1 MFVQFI
7 CLLCSWKIA
16 CLAIR
21 RRHTAIL
28 YASARGRRPR
38 NVVIVGLLV
47 KQDERNAHICILLR
61 FMHLHV
67 SVLVD
72 HLQGAYCYRIH
83 QPYVLVQ
90 YISIYNNMM

>member
-7 CLLCSWKIA
+7 CLRCSWKIA

-47 KQDERNAHICILLR
+47 KEDLQNAHIYVYYFDLCTYMFR
-61 FMHLHV
+61 F
-67 SVLVD
+67 
-72 HLQGAYCYRIH
+72 
-83 QPYVLVQ
+83 
-90 YISIYNNMM
+90 